1 MRIDGILLPLYP
13 LPHHHPIPLLLTVFA
28 FFFLRFLYVR
38 VDIPLNV
45 VFVLFFC
52 WAFFGVGDLG
62 MGGVEKQEVD
72 KKGEIE
78 ASVVLAVYDQVV
90 SVLSDE
96 EKDRGT

>member
-1 MRIDGILLPLYP
+1 MASISHSSPLASFLSCVCP
-13 LPHHHPIPLLLTVFA
+13 
-28 FFFLRFLYVR
+28 FLRFLYVR